1 MFYDIIIIGGGIS
14 GLYTAYKISKSAK
27 YAHSRI
33 ALLEKEE
40 YLGGRVFT
48 YHDKYMDVEAGAG
61 RFNNKHKLLL
71 NLLIELNLEG
81 KIQNT
86 TGKSYYAPS
95 DYTNSIYENENYNI
109 IDRIIKLGKSEKRE
123 VLQNLS
129 FTEYS
134 SRFLSTQEVEY
145 IQQSFG
151 YYSELV
157 VMNAYDSI
165 RLLEDMRP
173 SNKFHSLE
181 GGFSQIIEKLVE
193 QLNKNKN
200 ITIFVKKEVISFKH
214 SDGIFE
220 ITTDNQMKY
229 TCNKIICTLPSNAM
243 KKIKLRAG
251 FPMKQKNTFRE
262 SLDKIYC
269 GSLCRIYS
277 NFDNIW
283 FKGLSKTTTN
293 NNLRIII
300 PYNEK
305 KGTIMISYSD
315 NKYADYWNHLY
326 HKKGI
331 EHVNR
336 ELQRYIHQSL
346 GISIP
351 KPKHTKIFYWKCG
364 VGYWKIGANSA
375 EISRYIIHPFSD
387 IDFFVCGENYS
398 ENQQWMESALET
410 SNHVLSLL

>member
-1 MFYDIIIIGGGIS
+1 MYDIIIIGGGIS

-27 YAHSRI
+27 YAHTRI
-33 ALLEKEE
+33 TLLEKEE

-61 RFNNKHKLLL
+61 RFRNKHKLLL
-71 NLLIELNLEG
+71 GLLRELNLED
-81 KIQNT
+81 KIQNI
-86 TGKSYYAPS
+86 TGKSYYAPN
-95 DYTNSIYENENYNI
+95 DHTDSIYENENYVL
-109 IDRIIKLGKSEKRE
+109 IDRIIKKSKLEKRE

-129 FTEYS
+129 FIDYS
-134 SRFLSTQEVEY
+134 SQFLSHQEVEY

-151 YYSELV
+151 YHSELV
-157 VMNAYDSI
+157 VMNAYDAI
-165 RLLEDMRP
+165 HLLEDISP
-173 SNKFHSLE
+173 KNKFHSLK
-181 GGFSQIIEKLVE
+181 GGLSQMIDKLVE
-193 QLNKNKN
+193 HLNANEN
-200 ITIFVKKEVISFKH
+200 ITIVTNKAVASVKHIG
-214 SDGIFE
+214 GIFE
-220 ITTDNQMKY
+220 IMTENQTKY
-229 TCNKIICTLPSNAM
+229 TCNKVVCTLPSIVM
-243 KKIKLRAG
+243 KKIKLGAG
-251 FPMKQKNTFRE
+251 FPTEQRKTFRE

-277 NFDNIW
+277 NFDDVW
-283 FKGLSKTTTN
+283 FKGLPKMTTN
-293 NNLRIII
+293 NNLRMII

-315 NKYADYWNHLY
+315 NKYADYWSALY
-326 HKKGI
+326 NKKGI

-336 ELQRYIHQSL
+336 EIQRYIHQSL

-364 VGYWKIGANSA
+364 VGYWTIGANSA
-375 EISRYIIHPFSD
+375 EISRYIIRPFVD

-398 ENQQWMESALET
+398 ENQQWIEGALET